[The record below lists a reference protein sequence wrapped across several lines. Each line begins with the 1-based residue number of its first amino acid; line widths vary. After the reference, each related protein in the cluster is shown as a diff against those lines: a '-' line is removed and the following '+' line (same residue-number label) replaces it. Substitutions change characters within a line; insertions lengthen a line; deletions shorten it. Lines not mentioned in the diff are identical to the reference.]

1 MGTVLWASMQTTKEL
16 ILTGGRVIDPAE
28 NLDACLDVVIRDG
41 RIEALLLPSALP
53 TPNST
58 HLGNKGLRIDVS
70 GAIITPGFIDLHGHW
85 YMGSAYG
92 LDPAVCLQGCV
103 TATVDAGT
111 SGFVNFDSFRRQS
124 IDGALLRV
132 RAFVNVAALGIP
144 SRFVGELEDLRYARP
159 VETAAKILE
168 HRDVAVGVKVRLSG
182 CGPNAH
188 QAFEAARVASDIASV
203 PIMVDIGDERDLM
216 PGVLDRMRPG
226 DILTHCFTG
235 FARGIRSV
243 NGRVTQEAWAAR
255 QRGVRFDIGHGRG
268 SFSFAVAR
276 LALAEGFLPD
286 SISTD
291 LHRYSIGEPV
301 VDLLTTMSKFLHLGM
316 PLPQVVK
323 SVTIGPALSIGESLP
338 SLRPGSIANVAVF
351 STRAEPVRL
360 VDSAGLVE
368 LANSRLI
375 PLMTIIDGCIV
386 DPNKPPPAARVLQ
399 PYEQAIIRADR
410 ASSGTA
416 LSPVSA

>member
-1 MGTVLWASMQTTKEL
+1 MRTSGVL
-16 ILTGGRVIDPAE
+16 ILTGGRVIDPVE
-28 NLDACLDVVIRDG
+28 NLDAHLDVVIRDG
-41 RIEALLLPSALP
+41 RIEALLPPRALP
-53 TPNST
+53 MST
-58 HLGNKGLRIDVS
+58 STLLENNGSRIDVS
-70 GAIITPGFIDLHGHW
+70 GAIITPGLIDLHGHW
-85 YMGSAYG
+85 YAGSAYG
-92 LDPAVCLQGCV
+92 LDPAVGLRGCV

-132 RAFVNVAALGIP
+132 QAFVNVAALGIP

-168 HRDVAVGVKVRLSG
+168 HRNIAVGVKVRLSG

-188 QAFEAARVASDIASV
+188 QAFEAARAASDLASV

-235 FARGIRSV
+235 FARGIRGV
-243 NGRVTQEAWAAR
+243 NGQLTPEAWAAR

-286 SISTD
+286 TISTD
-291 LHRYSIGEPV
+291 LHRYSIDEPV

-316 PLPQVVK
+316 SLPEVVK
-323 SVTIGPALSIGESLP
+323 SVTVGPAVSIGECLP
-338 SLRPGSIANVAVF
+338 SLRPGTVADVAVF
-351 STRAEPVRL
+351 CTHANPVRL
-360 VDSAGLVE
+360 VDSTGQVE
-368 LANSRLI
+368 LANIRLV
-375 PLMTIIDGCIV
+375 PLMTIIGGCIV
-386 DPNKPPPAARVLQ
+386 DPDNTPLTTRVLQ
-399 PYEQAIIRADR
+399 PYELGLTRIVAP
-410 ASSGTA
+410 
-416 LSPVSA
+416 L